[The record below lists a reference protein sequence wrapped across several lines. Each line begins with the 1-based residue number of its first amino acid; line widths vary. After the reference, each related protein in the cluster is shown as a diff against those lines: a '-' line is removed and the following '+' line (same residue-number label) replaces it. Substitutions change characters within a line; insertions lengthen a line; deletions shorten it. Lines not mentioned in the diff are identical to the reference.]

1 MYFKIT
7 ASVLLILTLFLSC
20 ETEHGDQRNIRKF
33 YFPVTELDDG
43 LVYEYQPLNNDT
55 FPPVY
60 WYYRNAQQKDGLY
73 LVGTAYSPELL
84 PVQLITEAVV
94 SNGMLL
100 EDMYLFVNDSLGG
113 QIQVPVEIQSGS
125 AFPFLVKD
133 SSSVFLYKVK
143 WSLPDSPTVST
154 TLIKNRR
161 FLGDTTFVYNEEVY
175 PAVQF
180 SVKEL
185 IEQRAEGSL
194 EIEYEGVEIYAK
206 DLGLVYYK
214 KEIQAGFTQEYALV
228 KTYPMT
234 DLEAKFKQLLDN
246 DELSERNDK

>member
-7 ASVLLILTLFLSC
+7 TTVVLILTLLLSC

-33 YFPVTELDDG
+33 YFPVTELDEG
-43 LVYEYQPLNNDT
+43 LVYEYRPVNNDT

-60 WYYRNAQQKDGLY
+60 WYYRNVKQKEELY
-73 LVGTAYSPELL
+73 LIGTAYDGINLL
-84 PVQLITEAVV
+84 PTQLVTEAVV

-100 EDMYLFVNDSLGG
+100 EDMYLFANDTLGG
-113 QIQVPVEIQSGS
+113 QVQVPVEIQSGS

-133 SSSVFLYKVK
+133 STSVFLYKVK
-143 WSLPDSPTVST
+143 WSDSPDVST

-161 FLGDTTFVYNEEVY
+161 FLGDTTYLYNGTEY

-194 EIEYEGVEIYAK
+194 ELEYDGIEIYAK

-214 KEIQAGFTQEYALV
+214 KEIQSGFTQEYALA

-234 DLEAKFKQLLDN
+234 TLEAKFKQLLDN
-246 DELSERNDK
+246 DE